1 MCWTRLGGEEV
12 DLLAALL
19 ELAGCEF
26 KGKQGQGERE
36 GVGLSIFLTTFVEPD
51 LRFCHNV
58 VEP

>member
-1 MCWTRLGGEEV
+1 M
-12 DLLAALL
+12 DLLVALL

-26 KGKQGQGERE
+26 KGKEIQGERE
-36 GVGLSIFLTTFVEPD
+36 GVELIFFITFDEPD